1 MFIINYQPN
10 EVQSGSRIC
19 SKNYPQ
25 KNWGGYVVVFLT
37 VTLEN
42 TQDSIITMFCLA
54 WKRFQHLHTHPELD
68 RSSASVSTNKQI
80 VSVMHVTYLNM
91 IISKDTILNDR
102 ICMNVFFSVRRMT
115 IQIMKAI
122 KEYFSLIFCPFAM
135 IQVNSKVVFYPQDHF
150 GGLLTGAE
158 PAPKGQ
164 IGFHCGLL

>member
-1 MFIINYQPN
+1 
-10 EVQSGSRIC
+10 
-19 SKNYPQ
+19 
-25 KNWGGYVVVFLT
+25 
-37 VTLEN
+37 
-42 TQDSIITMFCLA
+42 
-54 WKRFQHLHTHPELD
+54 
-68 RSSASVSTNKQI
+68 
-80 VSVMHVTYLNM
+80 M

-150 GGLLTGAE
+150 EGPLTGAG

-164 IGFHCGLL
+164 IGFHCGLLQFLMGSFCLTCDRNSCTEIESSLGASGLVWHSGAEADLLNLQCMGDFCLRFCVLLLMLSLLF

>member
-1 MFIINYQPN
+1 
-10 EVQSGSRIC
+10 
-19 SKNYPQ
+19 
-25 KNWGGYVVVFLT
+25 
-37 VTLEN
+37 
-42 TQDSIITMFCLA
+42 
-54 WKRFQHLHTHPELD
+54 
-68 RSSASVSTNKQI
+68 
-80 VSVMHVTYLNM
+80 MHVTYLNM

-135 IQVNSKVVFYPQDHF
+135 IQVNSKVVFYPKDHF
-150 GGLLTGAE
+150 EGPLTGAG